1 MRGSDERSGELF
13 SYVDLEDRVPAKHP
27 LRLIRR
33 IVNEVLVALDCEFT
47 KLYADTGRPSIP
59 PERLLRAL
67 LLQAFY
73 TIRSETQL
81 MEQLHY
87 NLLYRWFVGLGVDE
101 PVWVP
106 TVFTKNR
113 ERLLEA
119 EVAHKFLAELLNHRE
134 VRGLLSDEHFSVD
147 GTQVAAWASMK
158 SFRAKDG
165 SDEPPSGGRNGER
178 DFHGE
183 TRRNDTHAST
193 TDPDARLYR
202 KGKGKEAKL
211 SYVGNALTENRH
223 GLVVEAEFGTATGL
237 SNARQP

>member
-1 MRGSDERSGELF
+1 
-13 SYVDLEDRVPAKHP
+13 V
-27 LRLIRR
+27 
-33 IVNEVLVALDCEFT
+33 
-47 KLYADTGRPSIP
+47 
-59 PERLLRAL
+59 
-67 LLQAFY
+67 FY
-73 TIRSETQL
+73 TIRSERQL

-87 NLLYRWFVGLGVDE
+87 NLLCRWFVGLGVDE

-113 ERLLEA
+113 ERLLKA
-119 EVAHKFLAELLNHRE
+119 EVAHKFPE

-183 TRRNDTHAST
+183 TRSNDTHAST
-193 TDPDARLYR
+193 TDPEARLYPRAKAR
-202 KGKGKEAKL
+202 KRSFPTSAM
-211 SYVGNALTENRH
+211 R
-223 GLVVEAEFGTATGL
+223 
-237 SNARQP
+237 

>member
-13 SYVDLEDRVPAKHP
+13 SYVDLEDRVPAGHP

-33 IVNEVLVALDCEFT
+33 IVNEVLAALDGEFT
-47 KLYADTGRPSIP
+47 KLYADSGRPSIA

-67 LLQAFY
+67 LLQVFY
-73 TIRSETQL
+73 TIRSERQL

-87 NLLYRWFVGLGVDE
+87 NLLCRWFVGLGVDE

-113 ERLLEA
+113 ERLLKA
-119 EVAHKFLAELLNHRE
+119 EVAHKFPE

-183 TRRNDTHAST
+183 THSNDTHAST
-193 TDPDARLYR
+193 TDPEARLYLRAKAR
-202 KGKGKEAKL
+202 KRSFPTSAM
-211 SYVGNALTENRH
+211 R
-223 GLVVEAEFGTATGL
+223 
-237 SNARQP
+237 

>member
-13 SYVDLEDRVPAKHP
+13 SYVDLEDRVPAQHP

-33 IVNEVLVALDCEFT
+33 IVNEVLGALDSEFT
-47 KLYADTGRPSIP
+47 KIYADSGRPSIP

-87 NLLYRWFVGLGVDE
+87 NLLYRWFVGLGVDD

-119 EVAHKFLAELLNHRE
+119 GWRT
-134 VRGLLSDEHFSVD
+134 SS
-147 GTQVAAWASMK
+147 WP
-158 SFRAKDG
+158 SFCT
-165 SDEPPSGGRNGER
+165 
-178 DFHGE
+178 
-183 TRRNDTHAST
+183 TRRCAGFCRTST
-193 TDPDARLYR
+193 SQSTAPRLQ
-202 KGKGKEAKL
+202 
-211 SYVGNALTENRH
+211 H
-223 GLVVEAEFGTATGL
+223 GP
-237 SNARQP
+237 R